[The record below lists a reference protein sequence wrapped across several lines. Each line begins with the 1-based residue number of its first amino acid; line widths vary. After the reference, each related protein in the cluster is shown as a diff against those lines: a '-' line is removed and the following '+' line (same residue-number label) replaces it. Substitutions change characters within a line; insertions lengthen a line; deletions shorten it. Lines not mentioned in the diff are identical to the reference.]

1 MKIRN
6 RSSRTNMFKLS
17 HKRGGGGGSSPSRS
31 KSKSSSS
38 SRSKSKKPHSP
49 TNNHSHANSKE
60 NPIPFKKFYPVDSAL
75 SLDVMTLAT
84 YLQVSSHKNPKVKF
98 YDLVKDT
105 KTFNAFYTLFNKL
118 TGGLNKKLF
127 SYLFFAVVLHCSNN
141 KDYSLKEYDMMFPE
155 LGFSE
160 NEKDISTLL
169 HGMSN
174 QVLKEVSESHSH
186 KKTSSSPS
194 RSSSSKTSRVSHSR
208 RVVKTGGN
216 RLKNHT
222 MKYNQTGGFW
232 YIIIAFLM
240 NAGIAL
246 GLPMNIGGRGLRII
260 ILICVVLWALLGIW
274 NNVQRILNPDE
285 LFNRAV
291 HDELL
296 PRLADGFSAA
306 FTTARSLVPREAHHT
321 FNTDPAIGTFNTTVA
336 QLSDNFRSFT
346 RAENPNVGLSFPELV
361 RVMAGDYEIIPRQ
374 QSRLAQFFT
383 GFTQTREYLAIQG
396 HITNA
401 FENVRASF
409 SAIVANTPL
418 REVPEPA
425 GREPYIAWLL
435 TRFRNLGINLA
446 NGQTVADDYA
456 YNYENS
462 RRIAEFVASRSGQAL
477 QEAFRRM
484 NYDLH
489 EFITESTARFGVVVE
504 RQIFGIRQAFFNL
517 IFAAMGIWALL

>member
-1 MKIRN
+1 
-6 RSSRTNMFKLS
+6 MFKLS

-31 KSKSSSS
+31 KSKSSSSS

-169 HGMSN
+169 HGISN

-216 RLKNHT
+216 RLKNQT
-222 MKYNQTGGFW
+222 MKNQ
-232 YIIIAFLM
+232 
-240 NAGIAL
+240 
-246 GLPMNIGGRGLRII
+246 
-260 ILICVVLWALLGIW
+260 
-274 NNVQRILNPDE
+274 NVTPESPSSDSSQDKK
-285 LFNRAV
+285 
-291 HDELL
+291 
-296 PRLADGFSAA
+296 SS
-306 FTTARSLVPREAHHT
+306 TTAK
-321 FNTDPAIGTFNTTVA
+321 
-336 QLSDNFRSFT
+336 
-346 RAENPNVGLSFPELV
+346 
-361 RVMAGDYEIIPRQ
+361 
-374 QSRLAQFFT
+374 
-383 GFTQTREYLAIQG
+383 
-396 HITNA
+396 
-401 FENVRASF
+401 
-409 SAIVANTPL
+409 
-418 REVPEPA
+418 
-425 GREPYIAWLL
+425 
-435 TRFRNLGINLA
+435 
-446 NGQTVADDYA
+446 
-456 YNYENS
+456 
-462 RRIAEFVASRSGQAL
+462 
-477 QEAFRRM
+477 
-484 NYDLH
+484 
-489 EFITESTARFGVVVE
+489 STKKVLKAKSTKKKYTK
-504 RQIFGIRQAFFNL
+504 N
-517 IFAAMGIWALL
+517 

>member
-1 MKIRN
+1 
-6 RSSRTNMFKLS
+6 MFKLS

-31 KSKSSSS
+31 KSKSSSSS

-141 KDYSLKEYDMMFPE
+141 DDYSLKEYDMMFPE

-160 NEKDISTLL
+160 EAKNISKLL

-418 REVPEPA
+418 RQVPEPA
-425 GREPYIAWLL
+425 GREPYFAWLL

-517 IFAAMGIWALL
+517 IFASMAIWALL